1 MKKMV
6 LFLALFAVVL
16 FSNAENNFENMS
28 SKWIESDSITTT
40 NLDNISYK
48 EHVPSSAITGGII
61 IICLLFIVL
70 VIYIVKLSNT
80 NPPGQIRQTKKYKNV
95 EIPKDNKD
103 ETIIDSNTEEVFD
116 FEEEKAGCM
125 GIGFS
130 FVFPFIGIV
139 LYFYQKDS
147 VSNPSTYLFAA
158 IIGFICGVIING
170 LLSLLV

>member
-70 VIYIVKLSNT
+70 VIDGS
-80 NPPGQIRQTKKYKNV
+80 GQRV
-95 EIPKDNKD
+95 P
-103 ETIIDSNTEEVFD
+103 
-116 FEEEKAGCM
+116 
-125 GIGFS
+125 
-130 FVFPFIGIV
+130 
-139 LYFYQKDS
+139 
-147 VSNPSTYLFAA
+147 
-158 IIGFICGVIING
+158 
-170 LLSLLV
+170 LVAHE

>member
-1 MKKMV
+1 MCPFVRIIVNIKECNK
-6 LFLALFAVVL
+6 
-16 FSNAENNFENMS
+16 ENRM
-28 SKWIESDSITTT
+28 W
-40 NLDNISYK
+40 
-48 EHVPSSAITGGII
+48 
-61 IICLLFIVL
+61 LLN
-70 VIYIVKLSNT
+70 KD
-80 NPPGQIRQTKKYKNV
+80 KNV

-103 ETIIDSNTEEVFD
+103 KTIIDSNTEEVFD

-130 FVFPFIGIV
+130 FVFPMIGIV

>member
-1 MKKMV
+1 MV

-80 NPPGQIRQTKKYKNV
+80 NPPGQLDKQKKDKNV

-103 ETIIDSNTEEVFD
+103 ETIID
-116 FEEEKAGCM
+116 
-125 GIGFS
+125 
-130 FVFPFIGIV
+130 
-139 LYFYQKDS
+139 
-147 VSNPSTYLFAA
+147 
-158 IIGFICGVIING
+158 
-170 LLSLLV
+170 

>member
-1 MKKMV
+1 MQLQNYKSLGTYQKV
-6 LFLALFAVVL
+6 CPLFCRLSLIFYRTP
-16 FSNAENNFENMS
+16 
-28 SKWIESDSITTT
+28 I
-40 NLDNISYK
+40 ISYK